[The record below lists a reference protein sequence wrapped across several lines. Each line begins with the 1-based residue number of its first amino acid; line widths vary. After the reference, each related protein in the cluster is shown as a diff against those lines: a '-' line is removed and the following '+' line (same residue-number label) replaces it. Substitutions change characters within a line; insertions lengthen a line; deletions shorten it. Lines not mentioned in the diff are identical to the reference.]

1 MAVSE
6 DDKVEPRATGGV
18 VVKPPRLGWFERLRV
33 ARILRRCA
41 PNKKAEHISFVPCDS
56 RHSEESELTGLSQ
69 HVIDAI
75 FHQLST
81 YPNLTSLELRW
92 CKTLENL
99 DGLAGLRSLRS
110 LNCIGCRSLANVDGL
125 ANLSNLSMLNLG
137 GCPLENVDALANLPS
152 LSILDLQGAD
162 YVYGGIH
169 FEYDALKNVAGL
181 SNLPSLTTLDLSSC
195 RNLENV
201 DGLSNLPSLTTLDL
215 GRCYELKNVDG
226 LRNLPNLTTLDLSR
240 CYRLENV
247 DGLSNLPSLSTLDL
261 RECDALKNVDGLRNL
276 PNLTTL
282 VLSYCKSLENVDG
295 LLHLASVGGGHA
307 DAAGA
312 NLDSGNERQ
321 QAKAKAEE
329 YRNRIEE
336 LDEMAFEERCRRL
349 RLIRLAFACLFACL
363 LAAILYGVLR
373 PRYVDATVTA
383 VSWTHTVKVLRYQV
397 VTGSGFF
404 KPPGA
409 FDVEAQGRRH
419 SHYKQVQTGTKRV
432 SYEEKY
438 ACGTARVCKPSPRV
452 CRRTP
457 VTCKPNKNGFKT
469 CTGGEER
476 CSSGGQTCTQGET
489 KTCSRTQ
496 YKTVPTYKKVS
507 VIRMWYSWK
516 VWAWRPNRE
525 VVAKGTS
532 EPPRWPSAAKVGLN
546 QKLSAKGQKERAE
559 RVAHY
564 MVVLTDAKNRQHTF
578 EFKDVKRFNALPL
591 GQRRQL
597 KLGVGRK
604 TKVLPAN

>member
-1 MAVSE
+1 MRWRCSACEHENLGRHKQCQHCGKPKDREVFYDAPGEVS
-6 DDKVEPRATGGV
+6 RADAITDAALLEQATAGADWECAYCGSHQRNDSGACVQCGAQQATSIDSSQRSAENSSAQSLPAAASSDAGGMV
-18 VVKPPRLGWFERLRV
+18 ADSG
-33 ARILRRCA
+33 ARIT
-41 PNKKAEHISFVPCDS
+41 K
-56 RHSEESELTGLSQ
+56 
-69 HVIDAI
+69 
-75 FHQLST
+75 
-81 YPNLTSLELRW
+81 
-92 CKTLENL
+92 
-99 DGLAGLRSLRS
+99 
-110 LNCIGCRSLANVDGL
+110 
-125 ANLSNLSMLNLG
+125 
-137 GCPLENVDALANLPS
+137 
-152 LSILDLQGAD
+152 
-162 YVYGGIH
+162 
-169 FEYDALKNVAGL
+169 
-181 SNLPSLTTLDLSSC
+181 LDLSCCKS
-195 RNLENV
+195 
-201 DGLSNLPSLTTLDL
+201 
-215 GRCYELKNVDG
+215 LKNVDG
-226 LRNLPNLTTLDLSR
+226 L
-240 CYRLENV
+240 
-247 DGLSNLPSLSTLDL
+247 
-261 RECDALKNVDGLRNL
+261 AKLK
-276 PNLTTL
+276 
-282 VLSYCKSLENVDG
+282 
-295 LLHLASVGGGHA
+295 
-307 DAAGA
+307 
-312 NLDSGNERQ
+312 Q
-321 QAKAKAEE
+321 
-329 YRNRIEE
+329 E